1 MAETTARPEKTPQAP
16 PSASNLKLVGG
27 RLCLDFVNTVD
38 WHGTDHPKEWLTT
51 FDELLQWAV
60 HAGAIDRQ
68 GAESLMAAGRARPA
82 EAAEALR
89 EAVALREAMYRI
101 FAAVAAGRE
110 PPADDLEHLN
120 RALARALPRR
130 RLQPRPGGFEWA
142 WADDDATALDR
153 PLWPILASAA
163 ELLTSG
169 DLARVRR
176 CADHGC
182 GWLFVDMSRNRSRRW
197 CSMEDCGNRAK
208 ARRHRQRTRGLPVS
222 GEPSPSGQYP

>member
-1 MAETTARPEKTPQAP
+1 MGDAPERREKSPPARP
-16 PSASNLKLVGG
+16 SAASLKLIGG

-38 WHGTDHPKEWLTT
+38 WHGSDHPKEWLTS
-51 FDELLQWAV
+51 FDELVKWAA
-60 HAGAIDRQ
+60 HAGAIDQ
-68 GAESLMAAGRARPA
+68 QTAESLMVEGRARPA
-82 EAAEALR
+82 EAAAVLR
-89 EAVALREAMYRI
+89 EAVALREAMFRL

-120 RALARALPRR
+120 RALARTLPRR
-130 RLQPRPGGFEWA
+130 RLKARAGGFDWV
-142 WADDDATALDR
+142 WADDDGTVLER

-169 DLARVRR
+169 DVARVRR
-176 CADHGC
+176 CADDEC

-208 ARRHRQRTRGLPVS
+208 ARRHHRRTRGLQVS
-222 GEPSPSGQYP
+222 GEPSPSATAP

>member
-1 MAETTARPEKTPQAP
+1 MADTASRREKTPQAP

-38 WHGTDHPKEWLTT
+38 WHGTDHPKEWLTS
-51 FDELLQWAV
+51 FDEFVQWAV
-60 HAGAIDRQ
+60 HAGAVDRQ
-68 GAESLMAAGRARPA
+68 TAEGLMAAGRARPA
-82 EAAEALR
+82 EAAGALR
-89 EAVALREAMYRI
+89 EALALREAMYRI
-101 FAAVAAGRE
+101 FAAVAAARE

-120 RALARALPRR
+120 RALARALPRL
-130 RLQPRPGGFEWA
+130 RLQARPGGFDWA
-142 WADDDATALDR
+142 WADDEATPLDR

-176 CADHGC
+176 CADDEC

-197 CSMEDCGNRAK
+197 CAMEDCGNRAK
-208 ARRHRQRTRGLPVS
+208 ARRLRQRARDAPVS
-222 GEPSPSGQYP
+222 GEPTQPGQDA